1 MARVMEWGEKTSR
14 TNEEVGLTPGDC
26 YTTSII
32 VVKYVL

>member
-1 MARVMEWGEKTSR
+1 MEWGEKTSR